1 MKPKIILVL
10 GPTASGKT
18 SLSIKLAQEFSGE
31 VISVDSRQI
40 YCQMNIGTAK
50 EPRDKKRKKERKK
63 ERNPEP
69 YLVQEVEH
77 HGIDLVD
84 PDQEMSAAEF
94 KKYAEQ
100 KIEEIK
106 DRGNVPIL
114 AGGTGF
120 WAQTIVDNLQIP
132 AVVPDP
138 ELRANLEK
146 QDLESLFVKYQKL
159 DPAGAE
165 TIDRNNKL
173 RLIRALEVC
182 IKTDRPFSE
191 QQSKGDPKYN
201 ILQLGIETDRSELYK
216 RIDQRVD
223 QMIDQG
229 LVEEVQGLQER
240 YGCDALAMTGIG
252 YRQICQY
259 LNGQVDL
266 EQAKDQIK
274 QDTRNY
280 AKRQMSWFRRD
291 KSIQWIKDYEE
302 AQPLVKQFLKK

>member
-40 YCQMNIGTAK
+40 YRQMNIGTAK
-50 EPRDKKRKKERKK
+50 EPSDLQPTTY
-63 ERNPEP
+63 NLQP
-69 YLVQEVEH
+69 YLIQGIPH
-77 HGIDLVD
+77 HGIDIVN

-94 KKYAEQ
+94 KTYAEQ
-100 KIEEIK
+100 KIEEIVA
-106 DRGNVPIL
+106 RGNVPIL

-138 ELRANLEK
+138 ELRANLKK
-146 QDLESLFVKYQKL
+146 QDLESLFLRYQKL
-159 DPAGAE
+159 DPVGAE
-165 TIDRNNKL
+165 VIDRQNKL

-191 QQSKGDPKYN
+191 QQSKGDPKYDV
-201 ILQLGIETDRSELYK
+201 LQLGIETERSELYK

-229 LVEEVQGLQER
+229 LVEEVQGLQDQ

-252 YRQICQY
+252 YRQICQH
-259 LNGQVDL
+259 LNGSVTL
-266 EQAKDQIK
+266 KDAIKQIK

-291 KSIQWIKDYEE
+291 KSIQWIKEYQE
-302 AQPLVKQFLKK
+302 AEQLVSDFIKL